1 MNTRLTGT
9 LAGCAAALWLVG
21 PAAGA
26 QAPGTA
32 ERDNARV
39 EAEERKREAE
49 ERMREAEQRLQE
61 AAREIAEL
69 TTRLMGEA
77 GSTAL
82 QEISVRARRAM
93 LGINIGPVGGPDVR
107 EDGVRILGVTPG
119 GPAAQAGL
127 RSDDVLIAIDGRALD
142 WSEDQ
147 SPVEK
152 LQETLGG
159 TEPGTQLE
167 LEYRRGNETARVSV
181 EPRPWSRVFFD
192 PEALRGLVPPDG
204 PAAPVFLRRMMI
216 DTWGD
221 MELVTLSPGL
231 GGYFGVDEGVLVV
244 RAPADPALGLRDG
257 DVIVDIAGRK
267 PVDPGHV
274 VRILRSYAPG
284 ERLVMTVVR
293 EGRRQTLEA
302 DIP

>member
-1 MNTRLTGT
+1 MNMRLTGT
-9 LAGCAAALWLVG
+9 LAGCAAALWLVA

-82 QEISVRARRAM
+82 HEISVRARRAM
-93 LGINIGPVGGPDVR
+93 LGINIGPVGGPDAR

-142 WSEDQ
+142 WSDEQ
-147 SPVEK
+147 SPVHK
-152 LQETLGG
+152 LQETLKG

-167 LEYRRGNETARVSV
+167 LEYRRGDETAQVSV
-181 EPRPWSRVFFD
+181 EARPWSRVFFD

-204 PAAPVFLRRMMI
+204 PGAPVFLRRMMI

-231 GGYFGVDEGVLVV
+231 GDYFEVDEGVLVV

-293 EGRRQTLEA
+293 QGRRQTLEA